1 MTDDDNIKLQKKL
14 YFMVDK
20 LKEFHG
26 KLDTDIQ
33 NRIPLENLITMGKLC
48 LTICRSTVFDFL
60 INYSKCLG
68 E

>member
-33 NRIPLENLITMGKLC
+33 NRIPLENLITMGEFNSN
-48 LTICRSTVFDFL
+48 TI
-60 INYSKCLG
+60 INISKHFS
-68 E
+68 